1 MLIEAGANPTFHVG
15 AAQRTA
21 AAYARTNGHAEV
33 AKYLA
38 GLTGE

>member
-1 MLIEAGANPTFHVG
+1 MLIESGANPAFHVG
-15 AAQRTA
+15 VAQRTA
-21 AAYARTNGHAEV
+21 AAYARTNGPAEV

>member
-1 MLIEAGANPTFHVG
+1 MLIEAGADATFHVG
-15 AAQRTA
+15 VAQRTA